1 MMADA
6 MVTARMDA
14 QRKEAG
20 SRALAEL
27 GVSASEAINLL
38 YEYVIKK
45 GRLPF
50 DRNSEDHASRE
61 QRLAESIA
69 FVDSIPRIEI
79 DERFSRMTMAEIR
92 LERARRR
99 ALVDDDS
106 LYEPSAGEA
115 HD

>member
-69 FVDSIPRIEI
+69 FVDSIPKIEI
-79 DERFSRMTMAEIR
+79 DERFDKMTMAEIR
-92 LERARRR
+92 YERACRR
-99 ALVDDDS
+99 ALVDVDSYREPGPGDLDD
-106 LYEPSAGEA
+106 
-115 HD
+115 

>member
-1 MMADA
+1 MPDA
-6 MVTARMDA
+6 MVTARMSA
-14 QRKEAG
+14 EKKEAG
-20 SRALAEL
+20 TRVLRSL
-27 GVSASEAINLL
+27 GMTASEAINALFD
-38 YEYVIKK
+38 YIIKN

-50 DRNSEDHASRE
+50 EGNSEDLAPRE

>member
-1 MMADA
+1 MPDA

-14 QRKEAG
+14 QRKDAG

-50 DRNSEDHASRE
+50 DRNSDDLASRE

-69 FVDSIPRIEI
+69 KVDSIPKFEL
-79 DERFSRMTMAEIR
+79 DERFGRMTMAEIR
-92 LERARRR
+92 LERARRH

-106 LYEPSAGEA
+106 PYEPNVGGS